1 MFYTLPKDIIRLI
14 LLEYVHY
21 PDIPNVLLVGKLFQ
35 VLRVYEKE
43 KLLQKYTSRMWFYRK
58 VCDKCKKRINPY
70 NVFKQFCQCPT
81 CAEFLNI
88 KNRDKHIKKCD
99 LFRQVY
105 NIWQCKC
112 GNLVNNAEDKVKHV
126 SSCKFLSSMI
136 KIDNVIMFPELKRI

>member
-58 VCDKCKKRINPY
+58 VCDKYPVKYRKRVNPY
-70 NVFKQFCQCPT
+70 NVFKQFCQCPK

-88 KNRDKHIKKCD
+88 KNRDNHIKNCD
-99 LFRQVY
+99 LFHRM
-105 NIWQCKC
+105 NDISQCKC
-112 GNLVNNAEDKVKHV
+112 GILVYNTEDHIAT
-126 SSCKFLSSMI
+126 CKFLSSMI
-136 KIDNVIMFPELKRI
+136 KVGDVIMLQKIK

>member
-1 MFYTLPKDIIRLI
+1 MFYTLPKDIIRLF
-14 LLEYVHY
+14 LTEYVHY
-21 PDIPNVLLVGKLFQ
+21 PDIPNVLRVGKIFQ
-35 VLRVYEKE
+35 VLRNEEKE
-43 KLLQKYTSRMWFYRK
+43 KLRQKYVSKMWFYKK
-58 VCDKCKKRINPY
+58 VCNKSRKKINPY
-70 NVFKQFCQCPT
+70 NVFKQFCQCPK

-88 KNRDKHIKKCD
+88 KNRDKHIKNCN

-112 GNLVNNAEDKVKHV
+112 GILVNNAEEKVNHL